1 VGKEVGRVAKGPT
14 VYDVAERAGV
24 SIATVSFTFR
34 QPTKVRESTRE
45 LVKAAA
51 RELGYIPSANAR
63 GLAGGRT
70 GALGLLSLAHRPAG
84 RDWSSD
90 GALDPD
96 DNCRSFPLYVDE
108 VQRGVEAECWRHGY
122 AVMVAGSDTSN
133 SDVVLTDIAGR
144 VDGLAIFS
152 GTIDEAELHRV
163 AARLPVVVLSESRP
177 DDDVSRVSV
186 DNAGGM
192 RALIDHLVGTHG
204 SHDLQFV
211 GSVHDADRSA
221 RFKAFRAALR
231 SAGLPVP
238 RQPLATAA
246 DHQALVADLVSRN
259 ALPDALV
266 CVTDEVALAVIDALQ
281 DAKVDVPGQVAV
293 TGFDGLVAGRLV
305 SPQLTTVRQPMAA
318 MGAMVVR
325 VLIDRI
331 EHPDKPA
338 RSQLFPVQLTVRESC
353 GCPPAR
359 FR

>member
-1 VGKEVGRVAKGPT
+1 MAKGPT

-45 LVKAAA
+45 LVHAAA

-70 GALGLLSLAHRPAG
+70 GAVGLLSLDHRPTVSN
-84 RDWSSD
+84 DD
-90 GALDPD
+90 QDPD
-96 DNCRSFPLYVDE
+96 ENFRSFPLYVDE

-122 AVMVAGSDTSN
+122 ALMVAGSSSSN

-152 GTIDEAELHRV
+152 GTIDDAELHRV
-163 AARLPVVVLSESRP
+163 SARLPVVVLSESSP

-192 RALIDHLVGTHG
+192 RALVEHLVRAHG
-204 SHDLQFV
+204 LHNLQFV
-211 GSVHDADRSA
+211 GSVHDADRRS
-221 RFKAFRAALR
+221 RFDAFRAVLA
-231 SAGLPVP
+231 AAALPVP
-238 RQPLATAA
+238 QQALAPPQQAPATAG
-246 DHQALVADLVSRN
+246 DYRALAADLVRRKT
-259 ALPDALV
+259 LPDALV
-266 CVTDEVALAVIDALQ
+266 CVTDEVALAVMEALQ
-281 DAKVDVPGQVAV
+281 DAGVDVPGQVAV

-305 SPQLTTVRQPMAA
+305 SPQLTTVRQPMSA
-318 MGAMVVR
+318 MGAMVAR

-331 EHPDKPA
+331 EHPHTPA
-338 RSQLFPVQLTVRESC
+338 QSRSFPVQLTVRESC

-359 FR
+359 LR